1 MTTAPSVFGGTEL
14 VVVSAAD
21 DADLVAEI
29 GRLVKFID
37 RIPDVALVDIAYTCS
52 LRHGPARL
60 ALVASSTQDLRER
73 LASAKSRL
81 ESGTVTRLKDK
92 SGTYYFR
99 EHLLGEG
106 QGKLAFVFPGA
117 WSFYPDMM
125 RDLVVQHPECRMP
138 FDELE
143 EAMADDP
150 EFTPSKFI
158 FPPAPY

>member
-125 RDLVVQHPECRMP
+125 RDLVVQHPEMP
-138 FDELE
+138 HAVRRARGGDGG
-143 EAMADDP
+143 
-150 EFTPSKFI
+150 
-158 FPPAPY
+158 